1 MQAHNLTVTTC
12 TIYLENNTLFLT
24 IIIIVSNAECPKTPP
39 TIQPKLLLFTLCAL
53 AFGLL
58 FSTTLR
64 FDFFSGYPLPFG
76 LFSSRTLFALFALA
90 FSLLFSTTLRFDFFS
105 GYPLPFGL
113 FSSRTFFALFALAFS
128 LLFSTT
134 LCLGL
139 LAGYSFLFGL
149 LTRSPLGLR
158 LAIAPLATQQM
169 QHILHQGRFD
179 RMAFKRPP
187 IDTREDK
194 AQSRRHRTAINNIGQ
209 DRIFRLFVEGKGQ
222 LGIGK
227 LRLIRIFASQK
238 QHNPT
243 RKDCLGQD
251 DRKLKTTAN
260 ALTVDKIA
268 YSGPIKCSRNAIGRS
283 RIFARIADKNVVLH
297 KK

>member
-1 MQAHNLTVTTC
+1 MQAHNLAVTTC

-39 TIQPKLLLFTLCAL
+39 TIQPKLLLFALFALAFGLLFSTTLRFDFFSGYPLPFGLFSSRTLFALFAL

-90 FSLLFSTTLRFDFFS
+90 FSLL
-105 GYPLPFGL
+105 
-113 FSSRTFFALFALAFS
+113 
-128 LLFSTT
+128 
-134 LCLGL
+134 
-139 LAGYSFLFGL
+139 AGHSFLFGL
-149 LTRSPLGLR
+149 LTHSPLGLR

-260 ALTVDKIA
+260 TLTVDKIA